1 MITAAII
8 EDDPMV
14 REINKRYLEKDGRID
29 EIHSFQNGTE
39 ALAFLAANEVSL
51 ILLDVYMPKLNG
63 FEFLKSLRNKNIS
76 SDVILVTA
84 ANDFASM
91 EKALQLGALDYLVKP
106 FEYKRFTQ
114 ALDKFFFK
122 QKMHEKQKIPL
133 SQKEADELFRTQESL
148 NEEPFIKG
156 IQSRTLDVI
165 KTYLSKHVG
174 EKFSGTELAKQIG
187 LSRVTVHKYLNY
199 LETQKF
205 LNTEID
211 YETDGRPRLLYFTAE
226 SQNEK

>member
-1 MITAAII
+1 MITAVII

-14 REINKRYLEKDGRID
+14 CEINKRYLEKDGRID
-29 EIHSFQNGTE
+29 SITTFHNGGD
-39 ALAFLAANEVSL
+39 ALAFISSNEVSL

-63 FEFLKSLRNKNIS
+63 FDFLKTIRNKNIS

-114 ALDKFFFK
+114 ALDKFFYK
-122 QKMHEKQKIPL
+122 QKMHEKLKAPL
-133 SQKEADELFRTQESL
+133 SQKEADELFSTQENFNS
-148 NEEPFIKG
+148 EPFIKG
-156 IQSRTLDVI
+156 IQSRTLEVI
-165 KTYLSKHVG
+165 KSYLSKHSGV
-174 EKFSGTELAKQIG
+174 KFSGTELAKQIG

-211 YETDGRPRLLYFTAE
+211 YETDGRPRLLYFTSE
-226 SQNEK
+226 SQDE

>member
-29 EIHSFQNGTE
+29 EIHTFHNGTE

-63 FEFLKSLRNKNIS
+63 FEFLKTLRSKSIF

-122 QKMHEKQKIPL
+122 QKMHEKLRMPL
-133 SQKEADELFRTQESL
+133 SQKEADELFSSQESL
-148 NEEPFIKG
+148 NPEPFIKG
-156 IQSRTLDVI
+156 IQSRTLEVI
-165 KTYLSKHVG
+165 KKFLVQHKA

-211 YETDGRPRLLYFTAE
+211 YETDGRPRLLYFTSE
-226 SQNEK
+226 SQDE

>member
-14 REINKRYLEKDGRID
+14 CEINKRYLEKDGRMDVITT
-29 EIHSFQNGTE
+29 FNNGVE
-39 ALAFLAANEVSL
+39 ALNYLTSNEVSL

-63 FEFLKSLRNKNIS
+63 FEFLKTIRSKNIC

-122 QKMHEKQKIPL
+122 QKMHGKLHVPL
-133 SQKEADELFRTQESL
+133 SQKEADELFSNQENL
-148 NEEPFIKG
+148 NTEPFVKG
-156 IQSRTLDVI
+156 IQSRTLKVI
-165 KTYLSKHVG
+165 KDHFTKHKG
-174 EKFSGTELAKQIG
+174 KKFSGTELAKEIG

-226 SQNEK
+226 NRNA